1 MASLRRLVA
10 STRGPLSSFDSERP
24 VQTSRMSCKEADV
37 VSKSDQTLQGKAKE
51 GSKQQSS
58 TITLRQRPAGTPLPI
73 PGSQSFPFFCL
84 VPVSP
89 YELTE
94 FFSRS
99 SRILFFFVL
108 FFASNLA
115 SFFLFFFGVFEV
127 FFPCKQRGQYHE
139 TNLYRLA
146 PSLQV
151 KLGPRP
157 PLGDAVLDALPCT
170 HACT

>member
-99 SRILFFFVL
+99 SRILFFFVFFFVL

-115 SFFLFFFGVFEV
+115 SFFCSFLVFLESFFHANNVV
-127 FFPCKQRGQYHE
+127 NTTKLTCTASRQVCK
-139 TNLYRLA
+139 
-146 PSLQV
+146 
-151 KLGPRP
+151 
-157 PLGDAVLDALPCT
+157 
-170 HACT
+170 